1 MRLEDVV
8 EKNVLISP
16 LNWGMGHVSRSIA
29 LISKLR
35 DQKNRIIFA
44 GDEDQI
50 RMVSSYFDDLIFLEH
65 EGYPFRFGENGNFG
79 LDLAFS
85 YPSLNKR
92 LKQEIIQVNDLVKKY
107 FIDLLIS
114 DHRYGF
120 YSGLVPSIFLS
131 HQVNLPVRWHEQWV
145 QKIHHNL
152 ISKFSAIWIPDYP
165 DSRLSGDLSKE
176 ANKFN
181 SHFIGPLSRFDHV
194 EENRTKDIASIL
206 LISGPEVYGEKFM
219 RSKLEAKDSI
229 MPLVL
234 VSPLIKEK
242 YPDDDRIVATE
253 NWKETDGFLLRAKK
267 VIAPSGYST
276 IMDLEFLKI
285 DAQLHPTPGQREQ
298 EYLFKL
304 WNKKSLG

>member
-1 MRLEDVV
+1 M

-29 LISKLR
+29 LIAKLR
-35 DQKNRIIFA
+35 DQKNQIIFA
-44 GDEDQI
+44 GDQDQI

-65 EGYPFRFGENGNFG
+65 EGYPFRFGAKGNFG

-85 YPSLNKR
+85 YPALNKR
-92 LKQEIIQVNDLVKKY
+92 LKEEKKQVENYVRDNSIDLV
-107 FIDLLIS
+107 IS

-120 YSGLVPSIFLS
+120 LSGEVTSVFLS
-131 HQVNLPVRWHEQWV
+131 HQLNLPVKWHEQWV
-145 QKIHHNL
+145 QKIHHTL
-152 ISKFSAIWIPDYP
+152 ISKFNTIWIPDYD
-165 DSRLSGDLSKE
+165 DSRLSGDLSKG

-181 SHFIGPLSRFDHV
+181 AHFIGPLSRFEHV
-194 EENRTKDIASIL
+194 EENRTKDITSLL

-219 RSKLEAKDSI
+219 HSKLEAKDSE
-229 MPLVL
+229 MPMVL

-242 YPDDDRIVATE
+242 YPDDNRIVATE
-253 NWKETDGFLLRAKK
+253 NWKETDGYLLRTEK

-285 DAQLHPTPGQREQ
+285 EAELHPTPGQREQ
-298 EYLFKL
+298 EYLLKL
-304 WNKKSLG
+304 WNKKSLDQTR

>member
-44 GDEDQI
+44 GDQDQI
-50 RMVSSYFDDLIFLEH
+50 RMVSSYFDDFIFLEH
-65 EGYPFRFGENGNFG
+65 EGYPFRFGEKGNFG

-92 LKQEIIQVNDLVKKY
+92 LKQEIIQVNDLVKEY
-107 FIDLLIS
+107 FIDLVIS

-152 ISKFSAIWIPDYP
+152 ISKFSAIWIPDHP

-181 SHFIGPLSRFDHV
+181 SHFIGPLSRFEHI
-194 EENRTKDIASIL
+194 EENRTKDISSLL

-219 RSKLEAKDSI
+219 RSKLEAKESE

-242 YPDDDRIVATE
+242 YPDEDRIVATK
-253 NWKETDGFLLRAKK
+253 NWKETDGFLLRAEK

-285 DAQLHPTPGQREQ
+285 EAELQPTPGQREQ

>member
-1 MRLEDVV
+1 M

-29 LISKLR
+29 LIAKLR
-35 DQKNRIIFA
+35 DQNNRIIFA
-44 GDEDQI
+44 GDQDQV
-50 RMVSSYFDDLIFLEH
+50 RMVRSYFDDLIFLEH
-65 EGYPFRFGENGNFG
+65 EGYPFRFGDKGNFG

-92 LKQEIIQVNDLVKKY
+92 LKQEIIQVNDLVKEY
-107 FIDLLIS
+107 FIDLVIS

-120 YSGLVPSIFLS
+120 YSSLVPSIFLS

-165 DSRLSGDLSKE
+165 DSRLSGDLSKD

-181 SHFIGPLSRFDHV
+181 PHFIGPLSRFEHV
-194 EENRTKDIASIL
+194 EESRMKDISSLL

-219 RSKLEAKDSI
+219 RSKLEAKDSE

-242 YPDDDRIVATE
+242 YPDDDRIVATV
-253 NWKETDGFLLRAKK
+253 NWKETDGFLIRTKK
-267 VIAPSGYST
+267 IIAPSGYST

-285 DAQLHPTPGQREQ
+285 EAELHPTPGQREQ

-304 WNKKSLG
+304 WNKKSLDRTR